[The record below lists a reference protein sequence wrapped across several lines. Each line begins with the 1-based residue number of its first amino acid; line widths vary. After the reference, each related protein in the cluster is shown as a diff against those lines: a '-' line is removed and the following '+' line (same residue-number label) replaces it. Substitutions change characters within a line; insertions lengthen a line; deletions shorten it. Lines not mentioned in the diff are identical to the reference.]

1 MIIYGG
7 GELMGIGSINDYNS
21 ILQDYRL
28 PVAVQEPIVI
38 SDIQK
43 PESIAASQDA
53 HIHEETPGAA
63 PVRQDAKLEDISLTF
78 NKQEE
83 FGYIGQDSD
92 IRSLD
97 MEKAISDMKKD
108 QVLQQ
113 YQYFVGSVKN
123 LNVDNADGIVIAK
136 F

>member
-1 MIIYGG
+1 
-7 GELMGIGSINDYNS
+7 MGIGSISDYS
-21 ILQDYRL
+21 SFLQNYKIPTVVNE
-28 PVAVQEPIVI
+28 PVVI
-38 SDIQK
+38 SDIQQ
-43 PESIAASQDA
+43 PEIPVTNQNAP
-53 HIHEETPGAA
+53 IHEETSAPA

-78 NKQEE
+78 NKKEE

-108 QVLQQ
+108 SVLQQ
-113 YQYFVGSVKN
+113 YQYFVGSARN
-123 LNVDNADGIVIAK
+123 LNAGNVDGLVFAK

>member
-1 MIIYGG
+1 
-7 GELMGIGSINDYNS
+7 MGIGNVTDYSS
-21 ILQDYRL
+21 ILQNYQI
-28 PVAVQEPIVI
+28 PVVPQSAPIVI
-38 SDIQK
+38 SDVQQQ
-43 PESIAASQDA
+43 ESVVAIPVVDIRDEASVQ
-53 HIHEETPGAA
+53 A
-63 PVRQDAKLEDISLTF
+63 PARQDAKLEDISITF

-97 MEKAISDMKKD
+97 VERAISDMKKD

-113 YQYFVGSVKN
+113 YQYFVGSSKN
-123 LNVDNADGIVIAK
+123 LLADNADGLVFAK